1 MPSFSV
7 IVLTAAPPGAV
18 TEPNGAYVKIDGR
31 EAVLRSVELFLNR
44 DNVPQIQLVVTPEM
58 IADAKQKYGHH
69 LGFSGVKLVTGG
81 PKWLDQITAASAT
94 VSADATHVV
103 IHDAARPAVPYTDV
117 AAVLEAAAEHPA
129 VAMVTPVKSALLELD
144 PGGTAVARH
153 PASTFVQLITPQTF
167 DRKTFDEVVKT
178 RSELHPS
185 RLFLLTGSP
194 LNLRVNSAGDAG
206 MVKTMLGML
215 PKKKVQSASPFD
227 EAQW

>member
-7 IVLTAAPPGAV
+7 IVLTAPPPGVPAGWI
-18 TEPNGAYVKIDGR
+18 GAYVKIDGR

-44 DNVPQIQLVVTPEM
+44 DEVPQIQLVVTPAM
-58 IADAKQKYGHH
+58 IADARQKYGHH

-81 PKWLDQITAASAT
+81 PGWIDQIAAAAPT
-94 VSADATHVV
+94 VSPDATHVV

-117 AAVLEAAAEHPA
+117 AAILETVTGRPV
-129 VAMVTPVKSALLELD
+129 VAMVSPVTAPLLEID
-144 PGGTAVARH
+144 EGGTPVARH
-153 PASTFVQLITPQTF
+153 HVSSFVHLLSPIAF
-167 DRKTFDEVVKT
+167 DRKTFDEIVKT
-178 RSELHPS
+178 RAVLHPS
-185 RLFLLTGSP
+185 RIFPLTGSP
-194 LNLRVNSAGDAG
+194 LNQRVNTPADAG